1 MRNLRTPIF
10 LLFALGVLTMALA
23 PGALTAQSEGVK
35 IEMQDDCDPTDPGW
49 TPTGGCLHAKG
60 TVTEAEFRV
69 FSFMTTG
76 SPFVGS
82 VIGHPAWRN
91 DPGYLVLQSGLD
103 LKVVNR
109 GGRNHTFTEVADF
122 GAGNV
127 PPLSAG
133 LLQITTSPNCM
144 GAQIVPPGGRADVSS
159 PSVGLHKFQCCIH
172 PWMRAV
178 VSVE

>member
-35 IEMQDDCDPTDPGW
+35 IEMQDDCDPTDPAGRQ
-49 TPTGGCLHAKG
+49 TGGCLHAKG
-60 TVTEAEFRV
+60 RVTEAEFRV

-109 GGRNHTFTEVADF
+109 GDATIRLRKFPT
-122 GAGNV
+122 
-127 PPLSAG
+127 SAPA
-133 LLQITTSPNCM
+133 T
-144 GAQIVPPGGRADVSS
+144 
-159 PSVGLHKFQCCIH
+159 
-172 PWMRAV
+172 
-178 VSVE
+178 